1 MDGFGQPIEGEAP
14 TERRAMEELFRRYH
28 AWLTARLGSRYGRE
42 AAEDLAQETYLRMTK
57 AGAAGAA
64 RHPRALLMG
73 IARNVAIDRFRRTRL
88 ELEATANLE
97 DMDLFGAEP
106 TQQQALLVKQ
116 IVLALPP
123 KLRDVFVLNQLEGL
137 THQEIARLRGIS
149 VKTVEWR
156 MRKAFARCAAA
167 MQD

>member
-1 MDGFGQPIEGEAP
+1 MDGFGQPIEDDAP
-14 TERRAMEELFRRYH
+14 TERRAMEAIFRRYH
-28 AWLTARLGSRYGRE
+28 AWLTAKLGYRYGRD
-42 AAEDLAQETYLRMTK
+42 AAEDLAQETYLRM
-57 AGAAGAA
+57 ARSNAASAA

-73 IARNVAIDRFRRTRL
+73 IARNVAIDRFRRSRL
-88 ELEATANLE
+88 ELEASTSVA
-97 DMDLFGAEP
+97 DIDAFP
-106 TQQQALLVKQ
+106 TEASQQQALLIKQ

-156 MRKAFARCAAA
+156 MRKAFALCATA

>member
-1 MDGFGQPIEGEAP
+1 MDGFGPPIEDARNPDGATEA
-14 TERRAMEELFRRYH
+14 LFRRYRT
-28 AWLTARLGSRYGRE
+28 WLTAKLGYRYGRE
-42 AAEDLAQETYLRMTK
+42 NAEDLVQETFLRMTR
-57 AGAAGAA
+57 AGAGPTA
-64 RHPRALLMG
+64 RHPRALMMQ
-73 IARNVAIDRFRRTRL
+73 IARNVAIDRFRRSKRETDAATFAADV
-88 ELEATANLE
+88 EVFSEA
-97 DMDLFGAEP
+97 P
-106 TQQQALLVKQ
+106 SQQQAVLIKQ

-123 KLRDVFVLNQLEGL
+123 KLRDVFVLSQLEGL